1 MLERLLEQFPERFKG
16 AMLLDPHTYE
26 DVEADHS
33 ATMQAVLVVIIVA
46 VAAGIGGLS
55 GGISGLI
62 IGIVSAVVQW
72 VLWAFVTL
80 ILGTTIF
87 NTPETHADW
96 GQLARTTGFAQA
108 PGILRIFGFI
118 PVLGPV
124 IVLVSF
130 VWQIVAMVVAVRHA
144 LDYTS
149 TKRAVGVVILS
160 IGTIIVVVLVGVMV
174 IPVIITNG
182 P

>member
-1 MLERLLEQFPERFKG
+1 MLERFLG
-16 AMLLDPHTYE
+16 AMRLDPHTFE
-26 DVEADHS
+26 DVEADSS

-108 PGILRIFGFI
+108 PGILRIFGII
-118 PVLGPV
+118 PFLGGV
-124 IVLVSF
+124 IVF
-130 VWQIVAMVVAVRHA
+130 VALIWQIVAMVIAVRHA

-149 TKRAVGVVILS
+149 TFRAVGVV
-160 IGTIIVVVLVGVMV
+160 LVGS
-174 IPVIITNG
+174 VIIAIPYLILFAVMG
-182 P
+182 GGGLA

>member
-1 MLERLLEQFPERFKG
+1 MLERFLG
-16 AMLLDPHTYE
+16 AMRLDPHTFE
-26 DVEADHS
+26 DVEADSS

-108 PGILRIFGFI
+108 PGILRIFGII
-118 PVLGPV
+118 PFLGGV
-124 IVLVSF
+124 IVF
-130 VWQIVAMVVAVRHA
+130 VALIWQIVAMVIAVRHA

-149 TKRAVGVVILS
+149 TFRAVGVV
-160 IGTIIVVVLVGVMV
+160 LVGS
-174 IPVIITNG
+174 VIIAISYLILFAVMG
-182 P
+182 EGGLA